1 MNVEELKLELK
12 SLKDKVK
19 SFKFLSGN
27 KNKYVKIK
35 IIKNGKIWVNDLIRS
50 DVV

>member
-1 MNVEELKLELK
+1 MDVEELKLELK

-27 KNKYVKIK
+27 KKEYDKIK
-35 IIKNGKIWVNDLIRS
+35 IIKNGKIWVNGLIRS

>member
-12 SLKDKVK
+12 SLKGKIK

-27 KNKYVKIK
+27 KKEYVKIK